1 MFPCGRGF
9 KSTPKRS
16 SRKETKVTLTKIQLE
31 ECKQAINDY
40 IADEFGEDSI
50 SDFSDLTSI
59 GLAYTTLTDDEID
72 IQVSLDLENLKLK
85 TYIGDVDCSL
95 ESLVEEIDITYDEIV
110 SGFDFDSL
118 ISGWENYIENHP
130 EKYNNK

>member
-1 MFPCGRGF
+1 M
-9 KSTPKRS
+9 
-16 SRKETKVTLTKIQLE
+16 TLTKIQLE

-95 ESLVEEIDITYDEIV
+95 ESLVEEIDIT
-110 SGFDFDSL
+110 FDQPFLYVIRDKDTGEVWFTGTVYEPTL
-118 ISGWENYIENHP
+118 N
-130 EKYNNK
+130 

>member
-1 MFPCGRGF
+1 M
-9 KSTPKRS
+9 
-16 SRKETKVTLTKIQLE
+16 TLTKIQLE